1 MDNLENIVNKMQ
13 SDAEMKYT
21 RTVEKERAYCD
32 GYKQGIEDLYAY
44 IYDGVKRLKRTAEH
58 GLKCRCS
65 DLKLIFSSTIYTHK
79 PRETNAVFRKKTKIF

>member
-32 GYKQGIEDLYAY
+32 GYK
-44 IYDGVKRLKRTAEH
+44 
-58 GLKCRCS
+58 
-65 DLKLIFSSTIYTHK
+65 LKLRRPLGRLF
-79 PRETNAVFRKKTKIF
+79 

>member
-1 MDNLENIVNKMQ
+1 MNVLEKILEEIENHAIEFESFGMCEFQYISCCSLSNIVNKMQ

-44 IYDGVKRLKRTAEH
+44 IRRSKAFKEDSGAR
-58 GLKCRCS
+58 S
-65 DLKLIFSSTIYTHK
+65 
-79 PRETNAVFRKKTKIF
+79 

>member
-1 MDNLENIVNKMQ
+1 LRKRSRRSEKVDNLENIVNKMQ

-65 DLKLIFSSTIYTHK
+65 DLTVL
-79 PRETNAVFRKKTKIF
+79 